1 MRSAFKGGPLRN
13 EAAYLVD
20 EYSKRKRLAKLGY
33 TSPLGELSAFR
44 ADVYAIIDQE
54 IDACQQREMKAKKH
68 GR

>member
-1 MRSAFKGGPLRN
+1 MRN
-13 EAAYLVD
+13 EAAHLVD

-33 TSPLGELSAFR
+33 TSPIGELSAFH

-54 IDACQQREMKAKKH
+54 IDACQQREMKAKTH